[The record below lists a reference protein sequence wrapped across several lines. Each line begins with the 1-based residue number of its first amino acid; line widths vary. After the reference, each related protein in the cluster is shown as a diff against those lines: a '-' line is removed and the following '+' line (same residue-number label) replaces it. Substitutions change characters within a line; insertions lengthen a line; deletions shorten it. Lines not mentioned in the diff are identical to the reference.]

1 MTAKFDA
8 LLSKLRESDESLYD
22 KGRFV
27 NYAAIIAAYPTGEA
41 GWYVINYDTD
51 TFWIWDADT
60 SAWVNTDRCGEVS
73 SVFGRIGVVTAQS
86 GDYGSD
92 KITFNNTGS
101 SLSSVNTE
109 LAIKE
114 LDTRTKVFQSNFT
127 AAAST
132 GFVWADNVLTVTHS
146 LNKTNPSVSI
156 KDNATPGELIDTY
169 FIEVTDANNIAVY
182 FPVEAVPIT
191 GTWNIRI
198 F

>member
-1 MTAKFDA
+1 MSAKVDMI
-8 LLSKLRESDESLYD
+8 LRKIRESDVNAYD
-22 KGRFV
+22 KGRFA

-51 TFWIWDADT
+51 TFWLWDTGT
-60 SAWVNTDRCGEVS
+60 SAWVNTDRKGEVS
-73 SVFGRIGVVTAQS
+73 SVFGRVGTVTAQS

-101 SLSSVNTE
+101 SLSSVTAE

-127 AAAST
+127 SADST
-132 GFVWADNVLTVTHS
+132 GFAWTDNVLTITHS
-146 LNKTNPSVSI
+146 LNKTNPIISV
-156 KDNATPGELIDTY
+156 KDNTGEIIDTY
-169 FIEVTDANNIAVY
+169 STGVTDANNIAIY
-182 FPVEAVPIT
+182 FPIEAVPIT

-198 F
+198 L